1 MWSKG
6 SAVARNVQEPA
17 PAFGRVADG
26 AKRPRGLSGFDA
38 IARGNAAHLA
48 RRVSERAVQPSGREA
63 GVQRMTDD
71 LGVFLSLVVLLVVGR
86 YLFGPTYCA
95 ACGGNGRQNG
105 KPCEKCEGM
114 GVH

>member
-1 MWSKG
+1 
-6 SAVARNVQEPA
+6 
-17 PAFGRVADG
+17 
-26 AKRPRGLSGFDA
+26 
-38 IARGNAAHLA
+38 
-48 RRVSERAVQPSGREA
+48 
-63 GVQRMTDD
+63 MTDD

-95 ACGGNGRQNG
+95 ACGGNGMQNG